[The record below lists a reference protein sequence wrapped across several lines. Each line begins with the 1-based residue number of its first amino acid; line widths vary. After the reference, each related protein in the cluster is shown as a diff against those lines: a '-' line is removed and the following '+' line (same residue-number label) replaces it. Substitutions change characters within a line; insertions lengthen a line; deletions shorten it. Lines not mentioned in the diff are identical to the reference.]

1 MLKKMF
7 AILIVSALGTAG
19 YWGYEVWRIY
29 SEIMTGVITEY
40 KCEGSGYSFVNA
52 VFVQPELSMEV
63 YEISNE
69 GGAAK
74 LKQAK
79 LLTDNINNDVWLS
92 WENRRESDKEAKYT
106 YRLSETDDLDTD
118 SLEVTE
124 LTNGTQSKSIFA
136 CGRLSEEDSQVSLDM
151 VKAYRKK

>member
-1 MLKKMF
+1 MF
-7 AILIVSALGTAG
+7 VILIVSALVAAG
-19 YWGYEVWRIY
+19 YWGYEGWRTY
-29 SEIMTGVITEY
+29 SEGGVTNIY
-40 KCEGSGYSFVNA
+40 KCEGSNYSFVNV
-52 VFVQPELSMEV
+52 VFFQPELSMEV

-69 GGAAK
+69 GGADK

-79 LLTDNINNDVWLS
+79 LLMDNITNDVWLS
-92 WENRRESDKEAKYT
+92 WENRRQSDKEAKYT

>member
-1 MLKKMF
+1 MLKKLF
-7 AILIVSALGTAG
+7 AVFIVSALVAAS
-19 YWGYEVWRIY
+19 YWGYESWKIY
-29 SEIMTGVITEY
+29 SQIMTGVITEY
-40 KCEGSGYSFVNA
+40 KCEDNGYSFVNA
-52 VFVQPELSMEV
+52 VFLQPELSIEV
-63 YEISNE
+63 YEISNAS
-69 GGAAK
+69 GVATLRK
-74 LKQAK
+74 TTFLM
-79 LLTDNINNDVWLS
+79 DNVNNDVILS
-92 WENRRESDKEAKYT
+92 WEDRNHASKEAKYT